1 MNIRLSDK
9 VAVIT
14 GASTGI
20 GAATAIAYAEA
31 GAKVVLGDVNEL
43 DGQETLKVIVKNGG
57 VAKFCCTNVSVE
69 TEVADLMRTAK
80 EAYGRID
87 TLVTCAGILEGASVR
102 IEDFEAATFDSV
114 IDVNLKGTFF
124 ALKHAVPIM
133 GESGGGVILCIAS
146 GAGVRGGSSSVAYA
160 SSKGGVNGLVMTV
173 ENQVASLNIR
183 MHTVCPGGL
192 ATPLKLGQIAQ
203 SAKRDGNDPD
213 AAVANALKSLGD
225 PAGVARVLTFLASDE
240 GTYMRGQVFTR

>member
-1 MNIRLSDK
+1 MNIQLTDK

-20 GAATAIAYAEA
+20 GAATALAYADA
-31 GAKVVLGDVNEL
+31 GAKVVMADINDL
-43 DGQETLKVIVKNGG
+43 DGQETLKLIVNNGG
-57 VAKFCCTNVSVE
+57 EAKYYHTDVTSETDVSTLMQASENV
-69 TEVADLMRTAK
+69 
-80 EAYGRID
+80 YGRID
-87 TLVTCAGILEGASVR
+87 TLVTCAGVLQGANVR
-102 IEDFEAATFDSV
+102 IEDFDAATFDTV
-114 IDVNLKGTFF
+114 VDVNLKGTFY

-133 GESGGGVILCIAS
+133 GNSGGGVILCIAS

-173 ENQVASLNIR
+173 VNQVASLNIR
-183 MHTVCPGGL
+183 MHTICPGGL

-203 SAKRDGNDPD
+203 SAKREGKDPD
-213 AAVANALKSLGD
+213 AAVANAVKSLGD

-240 GTYMRGQVFTR
+240 GSYVRGMISTR

>member
-1 MNIRLSDK
+1 MDIRLTDK

-20 GAATAIAYAEA
+20 GAATAITYAKA
-31 GAKVVLGDVNEL
+31 GAKVVLADINEQ
-43 DGQETLKVIVKNGG
+43 DGHETLNVIEKGNGTAIYCSTD
-57 VAKFCCTNVSVE
+57 VASEAAVTKLMQT
-69 TEVADLMRTAK
+69 ADAT
-80 EAYGRID
+80 YGQINI
-87 TLVTCAGILEGASVR
+87 LVTCAGVLQGPNVQ
-102 IEDFEAATFDSV
+102 IEDFEESIFDTV

-124 ALKHAVPIM
+124 SIKHAVPIM
-133 GESGGGVILCIAS
+133 SRSGGGVILCIAS

-173 ENQVASLNIR
+173 ENQVSSQNIR
-183 MHTVCPGGL
+183 MHTICPGGL
-192 ATPLKLGQIAQ
+192 ATPLKLGQIAE
-203 SAKRDGNDPD
+203 SARLSGNDPD

-240 GTYMRGQVFTR
+240 GSYMRGQIFTR

>member
-1 MNIRLSDK
+1 MNIQLSDK

-14 GASTGI
+14 GGATGI
-20 GAATAIAYAEA
+20 GASTAIAYAEA
-31 GAKVVLGDVNEL
+31 GAKVVLGDINEL
-43 DGQETLKVIVKNGG
+43 DGQETLKIITKNGG
-57 VAKFCCTNVSVE
+57 DAKFCHTDVTSETDVS
-69 TEVADLMRTAK
+69 DLMRTA
-80 EAYGRID
+80 EDTYGQID
-87 TLVTCAGILEGASVR
+87 TLVTSAGVLQGASVR

-133 GESGGGVILCIAS
+133 GKSGGGVILCIAS

-183 MHTVCPGGL
+183 MHTICPGGL

-213 AAVANALKSLGD
+213 SAVANARKSLGD
-225 PAGVARVLTFLASDE
+225 PAGVARILTFLASDE
-240 GTYMRGQVFTR
+240 AAYMRGQIFTR

>member
-14 GASTGI
+14 GAATGI
-20 GAATAIAYAEA
+20 GAATALVYAEA
-31 GAKVVLGDVNEL
+31 GAKVVMGDINEL
-43 DGQETLKVIVKNGG
+43 DGQETLKIITKNGG
-57 VAKFCCTNVSVE
+57 DAKFCHTDVTSEADVSN
-69 TEVADLMRTAK
+69 LMYAAEDT
-80 EAYGRID
+80 YGRID
-87 TLVTCAGILEGASVR
+87 ILVTCAGILQGASVR
-102 IEDFEAATFDSV
+102 IEDFDVSTFDSV

-133 GESGGGVILCIAS
+133 GNSGGGVILCIAS
-146 GAGVRGGSSSVAYA
+146 GAGIRGGSSSIAYA

-183 MHTVCPGGL
+183 MHTICPGGL

-203 SAKRDGNDPD
+203 SAKLDGKDPD
-213 AAVANALKSLGD
+213 EAVANAVKSLGD

-240 GTYMRGQVFTR
+240 GSYMRGQISTR

>member
-1 MNIRLSDK
+1 MNIGLSGK

-31 GAKVVLGDVNEL
+31 GAKVVLGDINEV
-43 DGQETLKVIVKNGG
+43 DGQETLETILKNGG
-57 VAKFCCTNVSVE
+57 IAKFCRTDVTSE
-69 TEVADLMRTAK
+69 SEVAKLIKTAD
-80 EAYGRID
+80 ETYGRID
-87 TLVTCAGILEGASVR
+87 TVVTSAGVLRGPSVR
-102 IEDFEAATFDSV
+102 IEDFEEATFDSV

-124 ALKHAVPIM
+124 TLKHAVPVM
-133 GESGGGVILCIAS
+133 GRSGGGVILCIAS

-183 MHTVCPGGL
+183 MHTICPGGL
-192 ATPLKLGQIAQ
+192 ATPLKLGQIAE
-203 SAKRDGNDPD
+203 SAKRDGNDPA
-213 AAVANALKSLGD
+213 AAVANAQKSLGD
-225 PAGVARVLTFLASDE
+225 PAGVARILTFLASDE
-240 GTYMRGQVFTR
+240 GSYMRGQIFTR